1 MVGMSVGEERALRI
15 LFVCTANICRSPTA
29 ELLAR
34 DRFGERSALFRSAGF
49 LEADRAMPDELIRV
63 LSGRGIEGRHHR
75 SYQIDEASLAAA
87 DLVLTMESS
96 HVQQATALMR
106 EAFPKVVPLKEAAL
120 AVERLGSGALGVGEI
135 LDDLNRDRDPRS
147 YLGSRWDVQDPYG
160 RRTQHYRRAVEEIEQ
175 LVGSVI
181 GSLSR

>member
-1 MVGMSVGEERALRI
+1 MTVGGERALRI

-34 DRFGERSALFRSAGF
+34 HRYGERSMFFRSAGF
-49 LEADRAMPDELIRV
+49 LQAERSVPDELIRV
-63 LSGRGIEGRHHR
+63 LSSRGIDARHHR
-75 SYQIDEASLAAA
+75 SYQIDPASLTAA

-96 HVQQATALMR
+96 HVQQATTLMQ

-120 AVERLGSGALGVGEI
+120 AVERLGAGPLSVDDLLG
-135 LDDLNRDRDPRS
+135 DLNRGRDPRS
-147 YLGSRWDVQDPYG
+147 YLGSRWDIQDPYG
-160 RRTQHYRRAVEEIEQ
+160 RRTSHYKRAVEEIDQ
-175 LVGSVI
+175 LLVAVI